1 MVNGYAVQ
9 TMSPSTHGLCG
20 LVLAAGAGTR
30 FGGPKALAR
39 RADGTPWVE
48 LAVSMLRE
56 GGCDRVFVGL
66 GAGADEAARLVPES
80 AEVVLVTDWADGLS
94 ATLRAG
100 LVAARETDA
109 EALVVTPVDTPS
121 APAEAVT
128 RLLGALGSSMSTGC
142 AQATYAGRPGH
153 PVVIGRAHW
162 DAVIGTVAG
171 DRGARD
177 YLVGNEVL
185 DVECG
190 DLWDGEDVDLR

>member
-1 MVNGYAVQ
+1 
-9 TMSPSTHGLCG
+9 MSASTHRLCG
-20 LVLAAGAGTR
+20 LVLAAGSGTR

-48 LAVSMLRE
+48 LAVSMLCD

-66 GAGADEAARLVPES
+66 GAGAEEAARLVPDS
-80 AEVVLVTDWADGLS
+80 AEVVLVRAWADGLS

-121 APAEAVT
+121 APAEALT
-128 RLLGALGSSMSTGC
+128 RVLGALGPSMSTGC
-142 AQATYAGRPGH
+142 AQAIYAGRPGH
-153 PVVIGRAHW
+153 PVVIGRGHW
-162 DAVIGTVAG
+162 STLIGTLTG
-171 DRGARD
+171 DRGARA
-177 YLVGNEVL
+177 YLVGNDVL

-190 DLWDGEDVDLR
+190 DLWNGEDVDLR